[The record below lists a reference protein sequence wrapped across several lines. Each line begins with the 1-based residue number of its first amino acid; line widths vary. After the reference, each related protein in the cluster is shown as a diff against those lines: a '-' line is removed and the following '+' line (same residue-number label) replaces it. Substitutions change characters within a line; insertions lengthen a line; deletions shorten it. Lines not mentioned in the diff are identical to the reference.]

1 MRLDVIAVNPVLA
14 TRSIEVSAK
23 EARAMTGAEVS
34 ALRAAAAK
42 WEARPRKNTRP
53 WTKLRIGVYI
63 DVMLGTGLRVGE
75 LLALR

>member
-1 MRLDVIAVNPVLA
+1 
-14 TRSIEVSAK
+14 
-23 EARAMTGAEVS
+23 MTGAEVS

-53 WTKLRIGVYI
+53 WPKLRIGVYI